1 MKQILNIIMN
11 QFGKSL
17 SNNIPLGRWN
27 ANEDH
32 CAPCGQYN
40 IIKNTTNKQNDKLI
54 TNQKQNLSNR
64 SI

>member
-1 MKQILNIIMN
+1 MKQILTIIMN

-17 SNNIPLGRWN
+17 PNNIPLGRWN

-32 CAPCGQYN
+32 CGPCGQYN
-40 IIKNTTNKQNDKLI
+40 ITNKQNDKLI